1 MGVDEIPFE
10 ENLQQNSAEVGE
22 KSPEDVD
29 QRHDPGV
36 LPEPRQV
43 HAQEAGHGD
52 RQRRWINQVLR
63 RGQRAQIMQTINYI
77 Q

>member
-52 RQRRWINQVLR
+52 
-63 RGQRAQIMQTINYI
+63 
-77 Q
+77 